1 MHSQTTNSSPTAIP
15 ILDGE
20 RQVFGLLR
28 RLFWTGKIAVLAL
41 AIAVIALYVARQ
53 HAERWVQHSREVGR
67 IAREARV
74 FATDRQTRIRGYLL
88 TRDTLSLELERQ
100 ARVGLT
106 ADLDSLVGMTADN
119 GEQNNR
125 ARALRA
131 AAVRWDQ
138 HYAQPVLSA
147 PLSAPGA
154 LGASVAA
161 VRDREL
167 AARVLFNEFRQVN
180 SDFLDA
186 EDAIYVARLRH
197 DHLVNALSLLIV
209 LLSTAALAIILR
221 WMHRRVIGQTSGLLN
236 QQAQLEE
243 QAVELEESTAEI
255 EATNE
260 ELQEAAADLEIAN
273 DEMRAS
279 AAAAD
284 RARTNA
290 EQVNDKLGSM
300 LDRMTDS
307 FLELDAEWRVTYL
320 NKSAADVG
328 RVTLDDARGKTLWD
342 LWPATVGNE
351 FERQYR
357 KAMAEQVPVSFTQ
370 RYTDPGTLDL
380 WVDVSAYPS
389 PHALTILYRDVTKQ
403 KRADEIVARRDHQFS
418 EAQRIARL
426 GSWEYDLAASLNT
439 WSHEMRRVLGQ
450 PPESVAS
457 LDTIVG
463 QVVENDRPRVKAL
476 FDRVLSHGDSF
487 SIECR
492 IQWPNDTVHTVLA
505 RGAASRDETGRPSR
519 IVGTL
524 QDVTERRQLQDQL
537 QQSQKMEAVGQ
548 LAGGVAHD
556 FNNVLTAIKSFSEL
570 ISLELPETSPLRDDV
585 REITAAADRAAAL
598 TRHLLAFSRRQM
610 LQPVVLDPNGV
621 VEGVSKLLARLIGV
635 DVRCEIALAPDVG
648 RVLADPG
655 QLEQVVINLA
665 VNARDAMP
673 DGGTLTLETANV
685 TVDLRHASR
694 LSGVETAEP
703 GDYVVLTV
711 SDTGE
716 GMDRATQARIFEPFF
731 TTKET
736 GKGTGLGLSTV
747 YGIVRQSGGY
757 VSVYSEIGRGTTFR
771 IYLPRVTGAV
781 HVQAAKPVVTHTPNG
796 KSTILLVDDDEAVRM
811 VAARILTRAGYSVL
825 VASSPTEAETLWADH
840 VGPIH
845 LLMTDLMMPG
855 MNGGELAS
863 RLLESRKGTRV
874 LYTSGYT
881 NETVILRG
889 LIIPDVPFLAKPF
902 TIDDVIRKVREALAN

>member
-1 MHSQTTNSSPTAIP
+1 MQSQTTNSSPTAIP

-28 RLFWTGKIAVLAL
+28 RLFWTGKVAVFTL

-53 HAERWVQHSREVGR
+53 HAEHWVQHSREVGR

-88 TRDTLSLELERQ
+88 TRDTVSLGPERR

-106 ADLDSLVGMTADN
+106 AALDSLVGITADN
-119 GEQNNR
+119 HEQNDR

-138 HYAQPVLSA
+138 RYAQPLLSA
-147 PLSAPGA
+147 PIPPPGP
-154 LGASVAA
+154 SVAA
-161 VRDREL
+161 LRDHERAGREL
-167 AARVLFNEFRQVN
+167 FDEFRRT
-180 SDFLDA
+180 SAEFLGA
-186 EDAIYVARLRH
+186 EDALYVARLRR
-197 DHLVNALSLLIV
+197 DHLVDALSLLIV

-221 WMHRRVIGQTSGLLN
+221 WMHRRVDGQTSELLS
-236 QQAQLEE
+236 QQSQLED
-243 QAVELEESTAEI
+243 QAVELEESTAEM
-255 EATNE
+255 EATND

-279 AAAAD
+279 AAA
-284 RARTNA
+284 
-290 EQVNDKLGSM
+290 L
-300 LDRMTDS
+300 
-307 FLELDAEWRVTYL
+307 
-320 NKSAADVG
+320 
-328 RVTLDDARGKTLWD
+328 
-342 LWPATVGNE
+342 
-351 FERQYR
+351 
-357 KAMAEQVPVSFTQ
+357 
-370 RYTDPGTLDL
+370 
-380 WVDVSAYPS
+380 
-389 PHALTILYRDVTKQ
+389 
-403 KRADEIVARRDHQFS
+403 ARRDHQFS

-426 GSWEYDLAASLNT
+426 GSWEYDLAASLNI
-439 WSHEMRRVLGQ
+439 WSDEMRRVLGQ
-450 PPESVAS
+450 PLESVAS

-463 QVVENDRPRVKAL
+463 QVVENDRARVKAL
-476 FDRVLSHGDSF
+476 FDRALSHGDSF

-492 IQWPNDTVHTVLA
+492 IRWPNDTVHTVLA

-570 ISLELPETSPLRDDV
+570 ISLELPESSPLRDDV

-621 VEGVSKLLARLIGV
+621 VEGVTKLLARLIGV
-635 DVRCEIALAPDVG
+635 DVHCETALAPDVG
-648 RVLADPG
+648 HVLADPG

-685 TVDLRHASR
+685 TVDQRHASR
-694 LSGVETAEP
+694 LSGVEAAEP

-771 IYLPRVTGAV
+771 IYLPRVSGAV
-781 HVQAAKPVVTHTPNG
+781 HVQAAKPVVIHTPNG

-811 VAARILTRAGYSVL
+811 VATRILTRAGYTVL
-825 VASSPTEAETLWADH
+825 TAASPAEAESAWADH

-855 MNGGELAS
+855 MNGGELAT
-863 RLLESRKGTRV
+863 RLLESRKDTSV

-881 NETVILRG
+881 NETVIRRG
-889 LIIPDVPFLAKPF
+889 LIVPDVPFLAKPF